1 MNEFDKTQAVK
12 NWLHL
17 ITMNG
22 DALWAYNEMETMLI
36 QLSGYDMRKL
46 IELFAAGYTLEP
58 PRYSVEKLS
67 EIFSG
72 GVEECIT

>member
-1 MNEFDKTQAVK
+1 MNDFDKSSVV
-12 NWLHL
+12 NDWYRI

-22 DALWAYNEMETMLI
+22 DALRAYNEMETKLI
-36 QLSGYDMRKL
+36 QLTGYDMRKL

-58 PRYSVEKLS
+58 PRYSIDKLS

-72 GVEECIT
+72 GMDE